1 MKNDFIPRSDAQ
13 FNEWQKNLV
22 VNLKANAKAW
32 GIPTGSITGL
42 ETEQAAFESRYVTA
56 ENPATRTRAAVAM
69 KDESRKSFESL
80 IRVTLKA
87 YVTYNPAVSEGNRIN
102 MALPVHKTTRT
113 AVAVPATYP
122 EYTVET
128 SLRQIIIHFR
138 DAGKERKAKP
148 TGVGGALI
156 RWDILDNPP
165 VKAIDL
171 LNSALDTA
179 SPYTLRFTENQRGS
193 RVYFALAWQNTKG
206 EVGPWSEIGMAIVP

>member
-1 MKNDFIPRSDAQ
+1 MATSFIPTSDAK
-13 FNEWQKNLV
+13 FNDWQSNL
-22 VNLKANAKAW
+22 LAKLQQGAKKW
-32 GIPTGSITGL
+32 GIPTAQMTEL
-42 ETEQAAFESRYVTA
+42 ENLKKEFEIRYTAAD
-56 ENPATRTRAAVAM
+56 NPATRTRAAVTM
-69 KDESRKSFESL
+69 KNEARKAYESA
-80 IRVTLKA
+80 IRSVLKA
-87 YVTYNPAVSEGNRIN
+87 YVTYNPAVSDEDRIN
-102 MALPVHKTTRT
+102 MGLPIHKTSRT
-113 AVAVPATYP
+113 SVAVPATYP

-156 RWDILDNPP
+156 RWDILDTPP
-165 VKAIDL
+165 TKAIDL

>member
-1 MKNDFIPRSDAQ
+1 MSSNFIPTSDAK
-13 FNEWQKNLV
+13 FNDWQGNLITK
-22 VNLKANAKAW
+22 LQLGAKKW
-32 GIPTGSITGL
+32 GIPTAQMTEL
-42 ETEQAAFESRYVTA
+42 ENLKKEFEIRYTTA
-56 ENPATRTRAAVAM
+56 DNPATRTRAAVTM
-69 KDESRKSFESL
+69 KNETRKTYESAIRSL
-80 IRVTLKA
+80 LKA
-87 YVTYNPAVSEGNRIN
+87 YVTYNPTVSDEDRIN
-102 MALPVHKTTRT
+102 MGLPIHKTSRT
-113 AVAVPATYP
+113 PVSVPATYP

-156 RWDILDNPP
+156 RWDILDTPP
-165 VKAIDL
+165 TKAVEL
-171 LNSALDTA
+171 LNSVLDTA

>member
-13 FNEWQKNLV
+13 FNEWQSNLFAK
-22 VNLKANAKAW
+22 LQQNATKW
-32 GIPTGSITGL
+32 GIPAAQITEL
-42 ETEQAAFESRYVTA
+42 TSLKKEFEVRYAAA
-56 ENPATRTRAAVAM
+56 ENPATRTRAAVTM
-69 KDESRKSFESL
+69 KNEARKAYESA
-80 IRVTLKA
+80 IRSVLKA
-87 YVTYNPAVSEGNRIN
+87 YVTYNPAVSDEDRIN
-102 MALPVHKTTRT
+102 MGLPIHKTSRT
-113 AVAVPATYP
+113 SVAVPATYP

-156 RWDILDNPP
+156 RWDILDTPP
-165 VKAIDL
+165 TKAIDL